1 MNEMDLEVNRL
12 LMREMGLEVGN
23 GQRIIDQ
30 DTGISMKFKGM
41 DIVAPGHYGGNG
53 SIEFDPHNNRR
64 MMSTLFGY
72 FLEKHSDE
80 SDVDVLTYYNIDGD
94 NNKSSIQCKMSDHS
108 LITSKPYLRDSL
120 KCADIII
127 QLNGGASPN
136 LEKYDIEP
144 QPTTVKRRGATSG
157 KNKSNTKTAK
167 NSK

>member
-1 MNEMDLEVNRL
+1 MNNIDLEVNKL

-30 DTGISMKFKGM
+30 DTGMSMKFKGM

-53 SIEFDPHNNRR
+53 SIEFDPHNNKR
-64 MMSTLFGY
+64 MMATLFGY

-80 SDVDVLTYYNIDGD
+80 SDVDVLTYYNVDKCGD
-94 NNKSSIQCKMSDHS
+94 KSSIQCKMSDQS
-108 LITSKPYLRDSL
+108 VITSKPYLRESL

-127 QLNGGASPN
+127 QLNGGDSPN
-136 LEKYDIEP
+136 LEKYDIKPE
-144 QPTTVKRRGATSG
+144 QSTVKKRGTISG
-157 KNKSNTKTAK
+157 KNKSNSKTRE